1 MDREHLPVLL
11 EEVIGALMVSPHGAY
26 VDGTFGRGGHSTR
39 ILEALSA
46 QGSLMALDHDP
57 SAAESASRLA
67 KHDQRFSFKA
77 ANFRALSQHV
87 ELGSLQGVLLDLGV
101 SSPQLDDPERGFS
114 FSHDGPLDMRMNPDE
129 GRSAAEWLAEAPAS
143 EIATVLREL
152 GEERFA
158 RRIANAIVA
167 ARSEQPI
174 RRTGQLAEVVSAAN
188 PKWEKHKHPA
198 TRSFQAIRL
207 HVNGELDA
215 LRDALQAILL
225 ALAPGGRMVVISFH
239 LGLAADTTSAS
250 CPVRRMGC
258 SLRAA
263 SEIATVLRELGEE
276 RFARRIANAIVAA
289 RSEQPIRRTGQLAEV
304 VSAANPKWEKH
315 KHPATRSFQAIRL
328 HVNGELDALRD
339 ALQAILLA
347 LAPGGRMVVISFHSL
362 EDRIVKRFIR
372 AAVRGPQLP
381 PGVPIRHAEY
391 PGLVRQIGKA
401 VMPTPAEVSQNPRA
415 RSAVMRIAERL

>member
-11 EEVIGALMVSPHGAY
+11 EEVIGALMVSPHGVY

-39 ILEALSA
+39 ILDALSP

-57 SAAESASRLA
+57 AAVEKASQLA
-67 KHDQRFSFKA
+67 KRDQRFTFKA
-77 ANFRALSQHV
+77 VNFRALSQHV
-87 ELGSLQGVLLDLGV
+87 EPASLQGVLLDLGV

-129 GRSAAEWLAEAPAS
+129 GCSAADWLAEAPAS

-158 RRIANAIVA
+158 RRIANAIVT

-174 RRTGQLAEVVSAAN
+174 RRTAQLAEVVSAAN

-215 LRDALQAILL
+215 LREALQAILL
-225 ALAPGGRMVVISFH
+225 ALS
-239 LGLAADTTSAS
+239 
-250 CPVRRMGC
+250 
-258 SLRAA
+258 
-263 SEIATVLRELGEE
+263 
-276 RFARRIANAIVAA
+276 
-289 RSEQPIRRTGQLAEV
+289 
-304 VSAANPKWEKH
+304 
-315 KHPATRSFQAIRL
+315 
-328 HVNGELDALRD
+328 
-339 ALQAILLA
+339 
-347 LAPGGRMVVISFHSL
+347 PGGRMVVISFHSL

-372 AAVRGPQLP
+372 SAVRGPQLP
-381 PGVPIRHAEY
+381 PGVPIRHSEY
-391 PGLVRQIGKA
+391 PGLMRQIGKA
-401 VMPTPAEVSQNPRA
+401 VMPTSTEISQNPRS

>member
-11 EEVIGALMVSPHGAY
+11 EEVIGALMVSPHGVY
-26 VDGTFGRGGHSTR
+26 VDGTFGRGGHSAR
-39 ILEALSA
+39 ILDALSPK
-46 QGSLMALDHDP
+46 GSLMALDHDP
-57 SAAESASRLA
+57 AAVERASQLA
-67 KHDQRFSFKA
+67 EQDQRFSFKA
-77 ANFRALSQHV
+77 ANFRALSQHA
-87 ELGSLQGVLLDLGV
+87 EPGSLQGVLLDLGV
-101 SSPQLDDPERGFS
+101 SSPQLDDPGRGFS

-129 GRSAAEWLAEAPAS
+129 GRSAADWLAEAPAS

-158 RRIANAIVA
+158 RRIANAIVT

-174 RRTGQLAEVVSAAN
+174 RRTGY
-188 PKWEKHKHPA
+188 
-198 TRSFQAIRL
+198 
-207 HVNGELDA
+207 
-215 LRDALQAILL
+215 
-225 ALAPGGRMVVISFH
+225 
-239 LGLAADTTSAS
+239 
-250 CPVRRMGC
+250 
-258 SLRAA
+258 
-263 SEIATVLRELGEE
+263 
-276 RFARRIANAIVAA
+276 
-289 RSEQPIRRTGQLAEV
+289 LAEV

-391 PGLVRQIGKA
+391 PGLMRQIGKA
-401 VMPTPAEVSQNPRA
+401 VMPTAAEVSQNPRA

>member
-26 VDGTFGRGGHSTR
+26 VYGTFGRGGHSTR

-239 LGLAADTTSAS
+239 
-250 CPVRRMGC
+250 
-258 SLRAA
+258 
-263 SEIATVLRELGEE
+263 
-276 RFARRIANAIVAA
+276 
-289 RSEQPIRRTGQLAEV
+289 
-304 VSAANPKWEKH
+304 
-315 KHPATRSFQAIRL
+315 
-328 HVNGELDALRD
+328 
-339 ALQAILLA
+339 
-347 LAPGGRMVVISFHSL
+347 SL

>member
-1 MDREHLPVLL
+1 
-11 EEVIGALMVSPHGAY
+11 MVSPHGAY

-39 ILEALSA
+39 ILEALSP

-57 SAAESASRLA
+57 AAAETASQLA
-67 KHDQRFSFKA
+67 EHDQRFSFKA

-114 FSHDGPLDMRMNPDE
+114 FSYDGPLDMRMNPDE
-129 GRSAAEWLAEAPAS
+129 GRSAADWLAEAPAS

-158 RRIANAIVA
+158 RRIANAIVT
-167 ARSEQPI
+167 ARS
-174 RRTGQLAEVVSAAN
+174 
-188 PKWEKHKHPA
+188 
-198 TRSFQAIRL
+198 
-207 HVNGELDA
+207 D
-215 LRDALQAILL
+215 
-225 ALAPGGRMVVISFH
+225 
-239 LGLAADTTSAS
+239 
-250 CPVRRMGC
+250 
-258 SLRAA
+258 
-263 SEIATVLRELGEE
+263 
-276 RFARRIANAIVAA
+276 
-289 RSEQPIRRTGQLAEV
+289 QPIRRTGQLAEV

-381 PGVPIRHAEY
+381 PGVPIRHTEY
-391 PGLVRQIGKA
+391 PGLMRQIGKA